1 MRVTLTIAHML
12 VRITGVLLLI
22 LGLLIWTENAYHLI
36 GIHTLLGLLL
46 VLSLWVLAAVST
58 RAGVPI
64 GLAAGVAV
72 LGLVVLVFGMTQ
84 SSLLPG
90 SAHWII
96 QILHLLVGMA
106 VVVSGEF
113 IGGRLRRTRL
123 RLADA

>member
-1 MRVTLTIAHML
+1 
-12 VRITGVLLLI
+12 
-22 LGLLIWTENAYHLI
+22 
-36 GIHTLLGLLL
+36 
-46 VLSLWVLAAVST
+46 
-58 RAGVPI
+58 
-64 GLAAGVAV
+64 
-72 LGLVVLVFGMTQ
+72 MTQ

-90 SAHWII
+90 GAHWII